1 MEFRRIAAY
10 VYKKNLKWRK
20 AVTLAKKDKL
30 YKDAMETAAQSGDEE
45 LAEELLRFFVDEKER
60 ACFAAMLYIC
70 YDLIKPDVA
79 MEVAWM
85 NGLTDLAMPYMIQ
98 VMREYHSKVDLL
110 MTQRRDAEEQARQ
123 DEQAAREQEATRNAY
138 QQLLPLA
145 LPAPPVAPQPGL
157 DMGHGVPYGGMY
169 PAGGVPEQFS

>member
-1 MEFRRIAAY
+1 
-10 VYKKNLKWRK
+10 
-20 AVTLAKKDKL
+20 
-30 YKDAMETAAQSGDEE
+30 
-45 LAEELLRFFVDEKER
+45 
-60 ACFAAMLYIC
+60 
-70 YDLIKPDVA
+70 
-79 MEVAWM
+79 M

-157 DMGHGVPYGGMY
+157 DMGHGVAYGGMY
-169 PAGGVPEQFS
+169 PAGGVPQQFS